1 MPSVSVTHLHL
12 RSTDP
17 EAAVQWYVDFLD
29 AQHVDTFTA
38 ASGQTHRALDMGG
51 VRITVMDVPQGE
63 DMPPASPA
71 PQMGIDHFG
80 LRVYGM
86 EGLVA
91 RMEAAGVEVLEPI
104 REGRNGT
111 ICYVKAPDN
120 VRIELQEYAR
130 EP

>member
-1 MPSVSVTHLHL
+1 MPGVSVTHLHL
-12 RSTDP
+12 RSADP

-29 AQHVDTFTA
+29 AKHVDTFTA
-38 ASGQTHRALDMGG
+38 ASGQTHRALDMGA
-51 VRITVMDVPQGE
+51 VRITVMDVPEGE
-63 DMPPASPA
+63 NMPPASPA

-86 EGLVA
+86 EELVA

-120 VRIELQEYAR
+120 VRIELQEYVR